1 MSLALD
7 SRIVIN
13 PKIKGGK
20 PCLAGRR
27 ISVQDIV
34 IWHERMG
41 MGVDEIASNY
51 NLSLTDIYIS
61 LAYYYANRELIDQS
75 IREDEVFAASLQ
87 QKTPSK
93 LREKLAVLGTH

>member
-41 MGVDEIASNY
+41 MGVDKIAAEY
-51 NLSLTDIYIS
+51 DLSLTDIYVA
-61 LAYYYANRELIDQS
+61 LAFYYDNREQIDQS
-75 IREDEVFAASLQ
+75 IREDEQFAVAQ
-87 QKTPSK
+87 RQKTPSK
-93 LREKLAVLGTH
+93 LQQKLTALGNN